1 MQDLNTR
8 DKPLYSSLALGNKAL
23 LFSPLR
29 YEGSCVGAS
38 FQSKAVKK
46 TGVISRIDYPLLV
59 IGENPEQQ
67 KDSDS
72 STPPTDSESNK
83 SANL

>member
-1 MQDLNTR
+1 MREVALV
-8 DKPLYSSLALGNKAL
+8 PLSNPKQ
-23 LFSPLR
+23 LR
-29 YEGSCVGAS
+29 
-38 FQSKAVKK
+38 
-46 TGVISRIDYPLLV
+46 TGVISRIDYSLLV

-72 STPPTDSESNK
+72 STPPKDSESKK

>member
-1 MQDLNTR
+1 MQELKTR
-8 DKPLYSSLALGNKAL
+8 DKPPYSSLALGNKVL
-23 LFSPLR
+23 LFFPLR
-29 YEGSCVGAS
+29 YEGSCVGAP

-46 TGVISRIDYPLLV
+46 AGVISRIDYPLLV
-59 IGENPEQQ
+59 FGEKSEQQ

-72 STPPTDSESNK
+72 STPPKDNESKK

>member
-59 IGENPEQQ
+59 IGEKQ

-72 STPPTDSESNK
+72 STPPKDSESKK